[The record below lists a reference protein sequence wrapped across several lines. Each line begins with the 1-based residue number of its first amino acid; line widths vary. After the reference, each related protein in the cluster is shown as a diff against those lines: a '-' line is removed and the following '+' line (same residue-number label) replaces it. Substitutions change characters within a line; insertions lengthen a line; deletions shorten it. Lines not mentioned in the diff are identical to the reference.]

1 MTTPTTPS
9 PRVKLDV
16 EAFVATD
23 ENGSSVHVRT
33 DSDLGIKFKRGE
45 IAPNDTGHINVA
57 MVLSVDDENIDLILF
72 DSGESAREVLGQIRE
87 AAEQALEGLKKG
99 APLATRT

>member
-1 MTTPTTPS
+1 MTGTTAPS

-33 DSDLGIKFKRGE
+33 DSDLGIKFKRSE
-45 IAPNDTGHINVA
+45 IAPNDTGRINVA
-57 MVLSVDDENIDLILF
+57 MVLSVDDENIDLILI
-72 DSGESAREVLGQIRE
+72 DTGEAIEVLRQIRE
-87 AAEQALEGLKKG
+87 AAEQALEGLKG
-99 APLATRT
+99 APLKPL

>member
-1 MTTPTTPS
+1 MSSTNTTT

-23 ENGSSVHVRT
+23 ENGSSVHIRT

-45 IAPNDTGHINVA
+45 IAPSDTGRINVA

-72 DSGESAREVLGQIRE
+72 DSGESAKEVLGQIRE
-87 AAEQALEGLKKG
+87 AAEQALEGLKG
-99 APLATRT
+99 APLASRI